1 MTKLLMISGDRSM
14 LRPNHQSAFLLMLE
28 EFRHHFERIDIIC
41 PRGIVALHEPRML
54 HQNVFVHA
62 SNSSR
67 LLHPFFIRTKG
78 AELFSRFHHDV
89 MTVHEYPPF
98 LNGIGA
104 RMLKREIGI
113 PMVME
118 IHHIVGCPHAAS
130 ISEYIGR
137 WMTRMFIASHSRS
150 FDAVRVVNRAVQSQL
165 VSFGVSTEK
174 ILVVPSVYLDHAVLD
189 AATNE
194 EKKYDMVF
202 AARLV
207 ENKGLMA
214 VIDAVAEMPEKTL
227 LIVGDGPLK
236 KDAEAHVRAHGITSR
251 VTFTGFIPDAVD
263 YAKAVASGRIFLM
276 NSKSEGNPRVA
287 VEAMALGLPIIATKV
302 GIMPDIVKDGENG
315 LFTDGTAV
323 DVTTKAMV
331 LLADLALIQQMGERA
346 REVKNC
352 FEKKSAIKNYAEF
365 LNGIAIR

>member
-54 HQNVFVHA
+54 HENVFVHA
-62 SNSSR
+62 SNSGR
-67 LLHPFFIRTKG
+67 FLHPFFIRTKG
-78 AELFSRFHHDV
+78 VELFMAHHHDV

-98 LNGIGA
+98 FNGIGA
-104 RMLKREIGI
+104 RMLNRVIGI
-113 PMVME
+113 PMAME

-137 WMTRMFIASHSRS
+137 WMTRMFIASHSRF

-165 VSFGVSTEK
+165 VGFGVSKEK
-174 ILVVPSVYLDHAVLD
+174 ISVVPSVYLDHAVID
-189 AATNE
+189 AAMNK
-194 EKKYDMVF
+194 EKAYDMVF

-214 VIDAVAEMPEKTL
+214 VIDAVSEMPEKTL
-227 LIVGDGPLK
+227 LVVGDGPLK

-287 VEAMALGLPIIATKV
+287 VEAMALGLPVIATRV
-302 GIMPDIVKDGENG
+302 GIMPDIIEDGKNG
-315 LFTDGTAV
+315 LFTDGTAK
-323 DVTTKAMV
+323 DIAAKASV
-331 LLADLALIQQMGERA
+331 LLSDVSLIERMSARA
-346 REVKNC
+346 REVKNL

-365 LNGIAIR
+365 LKSFAL